1 MIASIGLTGVRS
13 GRSSRYGNPLDVC
26 SVDIMDFSMNYRRTT
41 ETPDATNPTL
51 HYGPSSQGENEQCR
65 NSMGMLDMSI
75 ISGESVD
82 E

>member
-1 MIASIGLTGVRS
+1 
-13 GRSSRYGNPLDVC
+13 
-26 SVDIMDFSMNYRRTT
+26 MDFSMNYRRTT